1 VKHIHAVQE
10 KDLAQHTLI
19 IPRAV
24 DTVEVSYSEDNPG
37 YLVTVVKKSGR
48 KGPPAAKPDRMAGGF
63 GTIIIDPGHGGKD
76 QGAHVSGVK
85 EAQITLAVSLLLK
98 DRLSKLGYK
107 ALLTRETDEYVSLDE
122 RPKFASSKGGDLFV
136 SLHCN
141 AIAGSHKRKQV
152 VSGHVA
158 YILREGESEEDKAL
172 ARRENQAISEE
183 SAKGGKGDISPVEWI
198 LLEHQLNLYS
208 KESEA
213 FAEHVIKEFGGFDIP
228 KYGTG
233 AGQAGFYV
241 LVGAYMPAILFEMGF
256 LTNDKDRRMMASP
269 KGQKQIAEKLTQAIH
284 KYMGE
289 RKGVIEGRRE

>member
-1 VKHIHAVQE
+1 
-10 KDLAQHTLI
+10 
-19 IPRAV
+19 
-24 DTVEVSYSEDNPG
+24 
-37 YLVTVVKKSGR
+37 
-48 KGPPAAKPDRMAGGF
+48 M
-63 GTIIIDPGHGGKD
+63 
-76 QGAHVSGVK
+76 VSGVN
-85 EAQITLAVSLLLK
+85 EAQVTLAVGLVLK
-98 DRLSKLGYK
+98 DKLTKLGYK
-107 ALLTRETDEYVSLDE
+107 AMMTREKDEFISLEE
-122 RPKFASSKGGDLFV
+122 RPKFASNKGGDLFV

-141 AIAGSHKRKQV
+141 SIGGSAKRKKT

-183 SAKGGKGDISPVEWI
+183 SGKGGKQEISPVEWI

-213 FAEHVIKEFGGFDIP
+213 FAEKVIKEFDGFSIG

-256 LTNDKDRRMMASP
+256 LTHDQDRRLMASE
-269 KGQKQIAEKLTQAIH
+269 KGQAQIAEKMAMAIH
-284 KYMGE
+284 KYMGSRSKAGKE
-289 RKGVIEGRRE
+289 